1 MFEWFLIENE
11 GILVFSFL
19 KTFDLLNFYSYR
31 IVQCPQKL
39 PSKIDNNNC
48 HPKVTEIKWPP
59 FPSLGIFIR
68 IGALLD
74 YRSVFSK
81 MYSICVFLAL
91 WVLLRANI
99 GFNGLVVS
107 NVEFYTPPDRVRKSK
122 NFPDE
127 VRTSL
132 PWRFRDTARKPKIF
146 PKILYYWILL
156 SGQCLGC
163 SESFQPGLG

>member
-48 HPKVTEIKWPP
+48 HPKVTKIKWPP

-107 NVEFYTPPDRVRKSK
+107 NVEFYTPPQTELEKAKTFRVKRVHRYLGDFATPRVSLKFSPKFYTIEYYCPDSVWVVRKVS
-122 NFPDE
+122 
-127 VRTSL
+127 SL
-132 PWRFRDTARKPKIF
+132 V
-146 PKILYYWILL
+146 
-156 SGQCLGC
+156 
-163 SESFQPGLG
+163 

>member
-1 MFEWFLIENE
+1 M
-11 GILVFSFL
+11 FSFL

-107 NVEFYTPPDRVRKSK
+107 NVEFYTPPRQS
-122 NFPDE
+122 
-127 VRTSL
+127 
-132 PWRFRDTARKPKIF
+132 
-146 PKILYYWILL
+146 
-156 SGQCLGC
+156 
-163 SESFQPGLG
+163 